1 MVTFQTLQERLR
13 QLLLARIEAG
23 ELSGLQLARQTE
35 FQPAHISNFLH
46 RKRGLS
52 LQGLDRVLAVLNLSI
67 LDLLEDQEW
76 RLPQLRAEAGE
87 DFEDVPLVDSE
98 LAATSPAIAGS
109 QVRDRMKFKRS
120 FLHRLRS
127 DAPERRRAWRRF
139 VLIRLQARESLSMYP
154 RAAAGVT
161 LLIDRHYNS
170 LRPHRRGSQNIYA
183 VRKDGGCAIRYLE
196 LSGNSLVLR
205 PFARACPVD
214 VIRIAPGKTV
224 ADYIVGRVCHVSLA
238 L

>member
-13 QLLLARIEAG
+13 QLVRARIEAG
-23 ELSGLQLARQTE
+23 QLSGLQLARQTG
-35 FQPAHISNFLH
+35 FQQAHISNFLN

-52 LQGLDRVLAVLNLSI
+52 LQGLDRVLAVLSLST
-67 LDLLEDQEW
+67 LDLLYSQEGG
-76 RLPQLRAEAGE
+76 PSAVPGEAE
-87 DFEDVPLVDSE
+87 DFEDVPLVDGAV
-98 LAATSPAIAGS
+98 AAGSPNIAGS
-109 QVRDRMKFKRS
+109 QVRDVLKFKRS
-120 FLHRLRS
+120 SLSALHPDVAES
-127 DAPERRRAWRRF
+127 RRAWRRF
-139 VLIRLQARESLSMYP
+139 VLIRLEARDSLSMYP

-170 LRPHRRGSQNIYA
+170 LRPHRRGSLNIYA
-183 VRKDGGCAIRYLE
+183 VRKNGGCSVRYLE

-214 VIRIAPGKTV
+214 VIRIASGKTV
-224 ADYIVGRVCHVSLA
+224 ADYIVGRVCHACVA